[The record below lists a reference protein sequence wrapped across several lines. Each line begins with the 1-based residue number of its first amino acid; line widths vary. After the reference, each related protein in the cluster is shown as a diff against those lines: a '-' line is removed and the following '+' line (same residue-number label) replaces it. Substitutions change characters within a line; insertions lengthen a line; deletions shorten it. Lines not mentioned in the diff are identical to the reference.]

1 MAGIV
6 LIATQWF
13 TRRTTIDS
21 GGGGALQF
29 PLKSKGET
37 MKSLTRPMP
46 KANGAEDVPLES
58 PRMPPLIMVRA
69 FEAAARAGSMRKAA
83 DDIGVSHTVI
93 SRHVRNLEVWSGRK
107 LLDTGPR
114 GTLLTQEGA
123 IFYRAVSEAFQIIAA
138 AAVELRPRTRRG
150 MLRIWAMPGLATRW
164 LAPRLS
170 EIERTLAGADIVLR
184 AIDRLPDFSKS
195 EADVMIGFGS
205 KADLPAGATWLISP
219 RAFPVA
225 SKVWIEKN
233 GQPENLAE
241 LSRLPLIH
249 EESRQQWTN
258 WFKGAGYKLR
268 TALKGPL
275 LWDANMAIDAA
286 LAGQGIVLA
295 SRLTVAREIDGGNLV
310 ELLGT
315 NVKLNGYYLHIRPER
330 SHAPLIEGFRLWL
343 EDGLRKEEQ
352 SRQDLKHVSVHHA
365 RS

>member
-1 MAGIV
+1 
-6 LIATQWF
+6 
-13 TRRTTIDS
+13 
-21 GGGGALQF
+21 
-29 PLKSKGET
+29 
-37 MKSLTRPMP
+37 MP
-46 KANGAEDVPLES
+46 KTNPADDVLVES
-58 PRMPPLIMVRA
+58 PRMPPLVMVRA

-93 SRHVRNLEVWSGRK
+93 SRHVRNLEAWAGRK
-107 LLDTGPR
+107 LLETGPR

-123 IFYRAVSEAFQIIAA
+123 IFHRAVSEAFQIIAA
-138 AAVELRPRTRRG
+138 AAVELRPRTRKG

-205 KADLPAGATWLISP
+205 RGDLPAGATWLISP
-219 RAFPVA
+219 RVFPVA
-225 SKVWIEKN
+225 SKVWIKRN
-233 GQPENLAE
+233 GQPKDLTE

-249 EESRQQWTN
+249 EESRHQWTS

-268 TALKGPL
+268 GALSGPM

-286 LAGQGIVLA
+286 LAGQGIALA
-295 SRLTVAREIDGGNLV
+295 SRLTVAQEIDGGNLV
-310 ELLGT
+310 ELLRT

-330 SHAPLIEGFRLWL
+330 SRDPVIERLRIWL
-343 EDGLRKEEQ
+343 DDGLRKEEQ
-352 SRQDLKHVSVHHA
+352 SR
-365 RS
+365 